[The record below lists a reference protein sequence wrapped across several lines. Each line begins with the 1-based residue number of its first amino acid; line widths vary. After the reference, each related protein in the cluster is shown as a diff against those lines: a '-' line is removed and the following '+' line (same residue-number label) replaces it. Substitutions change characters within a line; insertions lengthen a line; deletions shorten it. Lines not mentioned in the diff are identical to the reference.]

1 LSTVSVTWF
10 DKDAV
15 WRAVEAHARALAA
28 CHPEIQ
34 EILVFGSLVSGV
46 PVPGSDVDLLIV
58 LAASDRSFR
67 DRIPAFLPGAFPCGV
82 DVFPYTR
89 AEVERMKQEG
99 NGLVLAALREGR
111 TIFRR
116 DPQNPECRQ

>member
-15 WRAVEAHARALAA
+15 WRAVEAHARALAVRF
-28 CHPEIQ
+28 PEIE
-34 EILVFGSLVSGV
+34 EIRVFGSLVKGTA
-46 PVPGSDVDLLIV
+46 VPGSDVDLLIV
-58 LAASDRSFR
+58 LGASDRPFL
-67 DRIPAFLPGAFPCGV
+67 DRISGYLPGAFPCGV

-89 AEVERMKQEG
+89 AEIARMANEG
-99 NGLVLAALREGR
+99 NSLISAALSEGR

-116 DPQNPECRQ
+116 SAQA